1 MNFRQESP
9 ANKYLES
16 IHTAQS
22 ELARRH
28 ISRDEFIDTLG
39 QVYLVARMDS
49 DISEVE
55 FGLIRAVYEVARV
68 E

>member
-1 MNFRQESP
+1 MNLRQTSP

-16 IHTAQS
+16 IHEAQF
-22 ELARRH
+22 ELLKQH
-28 ISRDEFIDTLG
+28 ISKDEFITLLSK
-39 QVYLVARMDS
+39 VDVVARMDT

-55 FGLIRAVYEVARV
+55 YKLIRTVYEVARC

>member
-1 MNFRQESP
+1 MNFRQTSP

-16 IHTAQS
+16 IHEAQC
-22 ELARRH
+22 ELLKQH
-28 ISRDEFIDTLG
+28 ISKDEFITLLSK
-39 QVYLVARMDS
+39 VDVVARMDS

-55 FGLIRAVYEVARV
+55 YELIRTVYEVARC

>member
-28 ISRDEFIDTLG
+28 ISRDEFIAILRKVDQG
-39 QVYLVARMDS
+39 ARMDS

-55 FGLIRAVYEVARV
+55 YGLIRAVYEVARV

>member
-1 MNFRQESP
+1 MNFRETSP

-16 IHTAQS
+16 IHEAQC
-22 ELARRH
+22 ELLKQH
-28 ISRDEFIDTLG
+28 ISRDEFVTVLG
-39 QVYLVARMDS
+39 KVDHDARMDT

-55 FGLIRAVYEVARV
+55 YGLIRAVYEVARC

>member
-39 QVYLVARMDS
+39 QVYRVAIMDS

-55 FGLIRAVYEVARV
+55 FGFIRAIYEVARV

>member
-1 MNFRQESP
+1 MNLRETSP

-22 ELARRH
+22 EVARRH
-28 ISRDEFIDTLG
+28 ISRDEFVDTLE
-39 QVYLVARMDS
+39 QVYRVAIMDS

-55 FGLIRAVYEVARV
+55 FGLIRAVYEVSRV